1 MLESNIENE
10 SSYDLALDRVYF
22 WIAEIFL
29 GFKGKRLGILQGIMT
44 FFVSID
50 NQNEKV

>member
-22 WIAEIFL
+22 WILLKF
-29 GFKGKRLGILQGIMT
+29 FQGLK
-44 FFVSID
+44 
-50 NQNEKV
+50 EKDLVYCKVL